1 MQDQG
6 IITETIKDWAHIIRD
21 NGNDAVH
28 ELNGKREDA
37 EDLLNFTKI
46 FLQYAFE
53 LPAVIKAM
61 RNKRK

>member
-46 FLQYAFE
+46 FFAIR
-53 LPAVIKAM
+53 V
-61 RNKRK
+61 